1 MSDPIPDLKTLQ
13 IYYWTATL
21 GSFSR
26 AAERLNTTQPA
37 VSHRIAALE
46 RAFGLT
52 LIHRA
57 PRHLSLSPKG
67 HELLGYAERIL
78 RLHGEVVEAMT
89 APATRSGSL
98 RLGVSETIVHTWLT
112 AFIDRMGRTYPG
124 IAIDLAVDISP
135 HMREALL
142 RRDLDLAFLV
152 GPVTTPQLVN
162 VPLGRF
168 STAWIASPN
177 LPIASGPVELAE
189 LTRHPIITFPHNTTP
204 YTQLRDL
211 LLQADLPPLRLYTSA
226 SLSAIIR
233 MAIEGTGIGAI
244 PAEVVRPEIERGQ
257 LRVLDATVRLPDV
270 TFVAAYEN
278 APDQRLSA
286 AATQIALD
294 VAGEWI
300 AMNQDDGTP

>member
-1 MSDPIPDLKTLQ
+1 MADPIPDLKTIQ
-13 IYYWTATL
+13 IFYWTATL

-52 LIHRA
+52 LINRGG
-57 PRHLSLSPKG
+57 RHVSLSPKG
-67 HELLGYAERIL
+67 HELLGYAERLL
-78 RLHGEVVEAMT
+78 RLHGELVGAMT
-89 APATRSGSL
+89 APATQSGSL

-124 IAIDLAVDISP
+124 VAIDLAVDISP
-135 HMREALL
+135 AMRDALL

-152 GPVTTPQLVN
+152 GPVTTPRLVN

-168 STAWIASPN
+168 STAWIASPR
-177 LPIASGPVELAE
+177 LPIAPGPVDLAD
-189 LTRHPIITFPHNTTP
+189 LTRHPIITFPPNTTP

-211 LLQADLPPLRLYTSA
+211 LAQADLPPLRLYTSA

-244 PAEVVRPEIERGQ
+244 PAEVVRSEVDRGQ
-257 LRVLDATVRLPDV
+257 LRVLDASVRLPDV

-286 AATQIALD
+286 AATQIALE
-294 VAGEWI
+294 VAAEWS
-300 AMNQDDGTP
+300 AMNRNHGNP